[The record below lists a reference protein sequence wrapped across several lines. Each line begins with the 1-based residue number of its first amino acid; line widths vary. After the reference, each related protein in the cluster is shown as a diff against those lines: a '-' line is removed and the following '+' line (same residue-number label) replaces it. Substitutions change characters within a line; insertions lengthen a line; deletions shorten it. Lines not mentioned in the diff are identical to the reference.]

1 MKKSILLIFTLVG
14 IIYLQ
19 SCQYAWLE
27 EPPAPPL
34 PDTVSYSAD
43 IQPIW
48 DKSCNST
55 GCHAPGGF
63 SPDLTSANSY
73 SQLWADGLV
82 DTAIPAN
89 SVIYQKIAVGSMKF
103 YAKPGD
109 AELVLKW
116 IEDGALNN

>member
-48 DKSCNST
+48 DKSCNKS

-63 SPDLTSANSY
+63 SPDLTEANSY
-73 SQLWADGLV
+73 SQLWADELV
-82 DTAIPAN
+82 DTAMPAS
-89 SVIYQKIAVGSMKF
+89 SVIYQKIADGSMKF